1 MRYLSLFSFTA
12 ALILLAS
19 CHSSDVALRHSR
31 IRTCHT
37 EEMIALSTQKELIE
51 AQPTATITAV
61 EQASTLVQTTE
72 TNSLLAPSKN
82 HLLPSQTAPIA
93 SKTRTDQLKNSTPK
107 RADVNANS
115 YLQILE
121 KKGVVGQI
129 SYSFG
134 VVGLVFIIAGV
145 VLLLIGGLIIDTL
158 GALAIA
164 FGFVFSFL
172 YFTVAPNETKVF
184 TETIEAIPNLF
195 LKSIASR

>member
-12 ALILLAS
+12 ALILLSS

-37 EEMIALSTQKELIE
+37 EEMIALSSQKELIE

-61 EQASTLVQTTE
+61 EEASTLVQATE
-72 TNSLLAPSKN
+72 THSGLAPSKKQ
-82 HLLPSQTAPIA
+82 LLPSQAAPID
-93 SKTRTDQLKNSTPK
+93 SKQRTEQLKNLTPK

-115 YLQILE
+115 NLQILE

-134 VVGLVFIIAGV
+134 VVGLVFIVVGV

-164 FGFVFSFL
+164 FGFVFIL
-172 YFTVAPNETKVF
+172 IWLVL
-184 TETIEAIPNLF
+184 AILQGLF
-195 LKSIASR
+195 DVIL